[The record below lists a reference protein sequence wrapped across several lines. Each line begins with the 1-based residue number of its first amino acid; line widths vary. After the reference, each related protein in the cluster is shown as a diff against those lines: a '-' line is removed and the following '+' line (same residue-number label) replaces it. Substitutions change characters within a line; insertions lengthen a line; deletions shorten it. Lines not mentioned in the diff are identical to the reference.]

1 MAAGARRAVRRCGF
15 LRWGVWEGA
24 GVGARRRAVR
34 RQPVLPTAAAGAQ
47 DQVGW
52 GPSVGQRGGFC
63 GLIRPLP
70 GQGTPSVEVC
80 LQRAGRGPPL
90 AAVHLGWGL
99 YRRHAAFGGPRV
111 WAPVSPGGEGPPA
124 VHVFVGDSHV
134 HLQR

>member
-1 MAAGARRAVRRCGF
+1 M
-15 LRWGVWEGA
+15 
-24 GVGARRRAVR
+24 GARRRAMR
-34 RQPVLPTAAAGAQ
+34 RQPVFPTAAAGAQ
-47 DQVGW
+47 DQVGSD
-52 GPSVGQRGGFC
+52 PSVERRGGFRAV
-63 GLIRPLP
+63 IPPLL

-90 AAVHLGWGL
+90 AAVHLGWGI

-111 WAPVSPGGEGPPA
+111 WTPVSPGGEGPPA